1 MQGAGNSFVEI
12 NYEHPVK
19 VNSNQEVDYY
29 RLKQV
34 DYNGTYAHS
43 KIEVCSCGGGGLEIT
58 NLYPNPSN
66 GEVNIVFNST
76 EGGTLILTIYDAMG
90 KLIINDVLTIQEGNN
105 LINKLIQGESG
116 KYFISA
122 TLSNGKHY
130 DYGVIVI
137 K

>member
-1 MQGAGNSFVEI
+1 MEI

-43 KIEVCSCGGGGLEIT
+43 KVKFCSCGVGRFEIT

-76 EGGTLILTIYDAMG
+76 EGGTLILTIYDALG

-105 LINKLIQGESG
+105 VINNVIQGEGG

-122 TLSNGKHY
+122 TLSNGKYY